1 MHIVVDTNVLIA
13 NPPLTS
19 EKFRILVEYARRTE
33 SPIFVSDI
41 ALLELEGAMRRQLES
56 HVARLNSI
64 TRSIESLTGTA
75 PKVTELPDPEAAAR
89 LYVESVRKQC
99 GLTDA
104 RILKSKPEH
113 MNALV
118 QRAVGRVRPFNEHG
132 QEFRDALMWLQILD
146 IGASD
151 KKPDS
156 IAFISSNT
164 RDFGLNDSLH
174 PTLRTEAE
182 ERNLNL
188 QYFPSLDEF
197 LKAHAER
204 IAFITPD
211 FVETALPAED
221 IRDAVQ
227 HDRSLERRLERWVSW
242 RHDGLTYFKLIQ
254 VIWVE
259 LDDYYVYPAPGGGW
273 TVIAVYLGEV
283 EVEGE
288 VETWDRRGDYYGYEN
303 GPTTQSLAKS
313 VEVTV
318 QVELSIS
325 AEKLLTDW
333 QIIESDL
340 R

>member
-19 EKFRILVEYARRTE
+19 EKFRILVDYVRRTE
-33 SPIFVSDI
+33 SQIHISDI
-41 ALLELEGAMRRQLES
+41 ALLELEGSMRRQLQGY
-56 HVARLNSI
+56 VARLNSI
-64 TRSIESLTGTA
+64 THSIKSLIGAA

-89 LYVESVRKQC
+89 LYVENVRKQC
-99 GLTDA
+99 GLTDE

-113 MNALV
+113 MPALV
-118 QRAVGRVRPFNEHG
+118 QRAVARVRPFSEHG

-174 PTLRTEAE
+174 PTLRAEAD

-204 IAFITPD
+204 IAFISPD
-211 FVETALPAED
+211 FIETALPSED
-221 IRDAVQ
+221 IRDAVK
-227 HDRSLERRLERWVSW
+227 HDRSLERQLERWVRW
-242 RHDGLTYFKLIQ
+242 RHDGLSYFKLIQ

-259 LDDYYVYPAPGGGW
+259 LDDYYVYPAAGGGW
-273 TVIAVYLGEV
+273 TVIAVYFGEV

-288 VETWDRRGDYYGYEN
+288 VESWDRGGDYYDYED
-303 GPTTQSLAKS
+303 GPTTRSLAKS
-313 VEVTV
+313 VEVAV
-318 QVELSIS
+318 QAELSIS
-325 AEKLLTDW
+325 AEKVLTGW
-333 QIIESDL
+333 QIIEGDV